1 MVLIP
6 VHFVRLECNQSDL
19 ALKSICRRVLAYS
32 YTQFPFLV
40 GIYKAFSSDN
50 RFLIRSPDS
59 SRKLIWGLIKEGM
72 LGKPVNTY
80 LTNKAVY
87 VHPTWK
93 LLCPDLAVFPYEK
106 HDVKKCPC

>member
-19 ALKSICRRVLAYS
+19 ALK
-32 YTQFPFLV
+32 
-40 GIYKAFSSDN
+40 N
-50 RFLIRSPDS
+50 S
-59 SRKLIWGLIKEGM
+59 SRKLIWGLIKEGI

-93 LLCPDLAVFPYEK
+93 LLCPDLSVFPYEK